1 MKITV
6 DNVSYDYGTKRALSE
21 VTFTLHSGLNILLGP
36 NGAGKSTLYSLLT
49 GLRKLS
55 QGNILFNDK
64 VMGKHRHEV
73 MSNIGVVFQE
83 NTLDIDLTV
92 AQNLSYFAALHGMD
106 TNAALKNIDSVLSEL
121 ELHER
126 LNEKVRSLNGGHRRR
141 VEIARSLL
149 HKPNFLLFDEPT
161 VGLDVD
167 SRRLI
172 LKFVHNYINTNQ
184 SIVLWATHLL
194 EEVQEQDRV
203 LLLSKGRLKG
213 FDTCKQLMIE
223 HQCNNV
229 SELFAKVTQTKKE

>member
-6 DNVSYDYGTKRALSE
+6 DNLSYQYDTKLALADI
-21 VTFTLHSGLNILLGP
+21 TFTLNSGLNILLGP
-36 NGAGKSTLYSLLT
+36 NGAGKSTLFSLLT
-49 GLRKLS
+49 GLRKIS

-64 VMGKHRHEV
+64 PMGKNRREV

-83 NTLDIDLTV
+83 NTLDLDLTV
-92 AQNLSYFAALHGMD
+92 EQNLSYFAALHGMD
-106 TNAALKNIDSVLSEL
+106 KASAMKNIDYVLSEL

-167 SRRLI
+167 SRKLI
-172 LKFVHNYINTNQ
+172 LEFVHNYIVSNQ

-194 EEVQEQDRV
+194 EEVQEEDRV

-223 HQCNNV
+223 HHCNNV
-229 SELFAKVTQTKKE
+229 SGLFAKVTQSKKE